1 MVINTSEQL
10 SETGEMLKAFSEAIS
25 DLLSDKDKFNKMIEG
40 FFNQHVS
47 KIRSEFKVLDYNGE
61 ISNFIQKEILK
72 LDGKGASGN
81 YLRFSNDIYRDL
93 DHFFE
98 TKDKELKPLVDKLF
112 DVNKLKIVWDYKQSI
127 FKVVKDGE
135 FHGFYDFDVVT
146 FVTISKKV
154 SNSKRY
160 ELTKKILDFM
170 VCEDDQLAEK
180 AKNALNLLEFNNFKA
195 RIKKR
200 VMAVYDKKSVNVSDL
215 FFNIDFDGF
224 PFAFCSKVVDWIF
237 SEVEYTLG
245 KHIYEA
251 TFELG
256 INKSFYSATDYSLTL
271 KKQLVN
277 LNLILKELFS
287 DSNQLGNPFSENIAV
302 KRFASDIPGLEHLR
316 PNRDDV
322 LLYCRRFLIGDIS
335 DSERNRESK
344 FSVIRYLV
352 EAYSIDVEELLNKWE
367 IELVLQKFI
376 EIDESS
382 SNLEAGGLLLNSVRS
397 VFEKS
402 GIQSQTR
409 NPFSNKKTE
418 IFFIKNKEYIK
429 SELKKIEHSAI
440 KYPIIKFSCGGYNR
454 FLGYDLLSLKS
465 EFIYCKNVLNSI
477 GINYNPTIN
486 INTIVFEEKDLS
498 TTDRDDL
505 NKFVALT
512 KSLLSDKIIDKII
525 LSCRLSFY
533 DNVFRKLFSEEE
545 FKSIEF
551 LEYPTDDL
559 SKHKELSEEL
569 GLKTLSYNSF
579 LCLSREN
586 YHWIREVLK

>member
-81 YLRFSNDIYRDL
+81 YLRFSNDVYRDL

-409 NPFSNKKTE
+409 NPFSNKKAE

>member
-1 MVINTSEQL
+1 MVINTSEHL
-10 SETGEMLKAFSEAIS
+10 SETGEMLKAFSEAVS
-25 DLLSDKDKFNKMIEG
+25 DLLSDKNKFNTMIEG
-40 FFNQHVS
+40 FFDEHVA

-61 ISNFIQKEILK
+61 ISNFIKKEILR

-409 NPFSNKKTE
+409 NPFSNKKAE

>member
-1 MVINTSEQL
+1 MVINTSEHL
-10 SETGEMLKAFSEAIS
+10 SETGEMLKAFSEAVS
-25 DLLSDKDKFNKMIEG
+25 DLLSNKNKFNTMIEG
-40 FFNQHVS
+40 FFNEHVS

-72 LDGKGASGN
+72 LDGKGSNGN

-93 DHFFE
+93 DHLFE
-98 TKDKELKPLVDKLF
+98 TTDRELKPIVNKLF
-112 DVNKLKIVWDYKQSI
+112 EVNKLKIVWDYKQSI
-127 FKVVKDGE
+127 FKVVRDGE
-135 FHGFYDFDVVT
+135 FHGFYDFDVT
-146 FVTISKKV
+146 TLVTISKKATV
-154 SNSKRY
+154 TKRY

-170 VCEDDQLAEK
+170 VCENDELESK
-180 AKNALNLLEFNNFKA
+180 KKGALNLLGFNNFKA

-200 VMAVYDKKSVNVSDL
+200 FMTVYDENSVDVRNL
-215 FFNIDFDGF
+215 FEKIDFDGF
-224 PFAFCSKVVDWIF
+224 PFAFCSKVVGWIF

-245 KHIYEA
+245 QQIYEA
-251 TFELG
+251 TCELG
-256 INKSFYSATDYSLTL
+256 INKSFYSSADYSPMM
-271 KKQLVN
+271 KRQSVN

-287 DSNQLGNPFSENIAV
+287 ESNKLGNPFSENIAV

-316 PNRDDV
+316 PDRDDV

-335 DSERNRESK
+335 DDERNGESK
-344 FSVIRYLV
+344 FSVIKYLV
-352 EAYSIDVEELLNKWE
+352 EAYSIDIEELLNDWE
-367 IELVLQKFI
+367 IELILHKFI
-376 EIDESS
+376 EIDKSS
-382 SNLEAGGLLLNSVRS
+382 SNLEAEVLLLKSVRS
-397 VFEKS
+397 AFEKS

-409 NPFSNKKTE
+409 NPFSNKKAE
-418 IFFIKNKEYIK
+418 MFFIKNKEYIK
-429 SELKKIEHSAI
+429 SDLEKIDNSAI
-440 KYPIIKFSCGGYNR
+440 KYPIIKFNCGGYNN
-454 FLGYDLLSLKS
+454 FLDYDLLSLKS
-465 EFIYCKNVLNSI
+465 EFIYCKNVLEVL

-486 INTIVFEEKDLS
+486 INTLVFEENDLS

-551 LEYPTDDL
+551 IEYPTDDL
-559 SKHKELSEEL
+559 SKHKELSENL
-569 GLKTLSYNSF
+569 GLKTLSYNNF

-586 YHWIREVLK
+586 YHWIRELLK

>member
-112 DVNKLKIVWDYKQSI
+112 DVNKLKVVWDYKQSI

-409 NPFSNKKTE
+409 NPFSNKKAE

>member
-1 MVINTSEQL
+1 M
-10 SETGEMLKAFSEAIS
+10 
-25 DLLSDKDKFNKMIEG
+25 
-40 FFNQHVS
+40 
-47 KIRSEFKVLDYNGE
+47 
-61 ISNFIQKEILK
+61 
-72 LDGKGASGN
+72 
-81 YLRFSNDIYRDL
+81 
-93 DHFFE
+93 
-98 TKDKELKPLVDKLF
+98 
-112 DVNKLKIVWDYKQSI
+112 
-127 FKVVKDGE
+127 
-135 FHGFYDFDVVT
+135 
-146 FVTISKKV
+146 
-154 SNSKRY
+154 
-160 ELTKKILDFM
+160 
-170 VCEDDQLAEK
+170 
-180 AKNALNLLEFNNFKA
+180 
-195 RIKKR
+195 
-200 VMAVYDKKSVNVSDL
+200 
-215 FFNIDFDGF
+215 
-224 PFAFCSKVVDWIF
+224 
-237 SEVEYTLG
+237 
-245 KHIYEA
+245 
-251 TFELG
+251 
-256 INKSFYSATDYSLTL
+256 
-271 KKQLVN
+271 
-277 LNLILKELFS
+277 
-287 DSNQLGNPFSENIAV
+287 
-302 KRFASDIPGLEHLR
+302 
-316 PNRDDV
+316 
-322 LLYCRRFLIGDIS
+322 
-335 DSERNRESK
+335 
-344 FSVIRYLV
+344 
-352 EAYSIDVEELLNKWE
+352 NKWE

-409 NPFSNKKTE
+409 NPFSNKKAE

>member
-409 NPFSNKKTE
+409 NPFSNKKAE

>member
-1 MVINTSEQL
+1 MVINTNEQL

-25 DLLSDKDKFNKMIEG
+25 DLLSNKDKFNKMIEG
-40 FFNQHVS
+40 FFDEHVA
-47 KIRSEFKVLDYNGE
+47 KIRSEFKVLDYNGK

-93 DHFFE
+93 GHFFE
-98 TKDKELKPLVDKLF
+98 TTDKKLKPLVDKLF
-112 DVNKLKIVWDYKQSI
+112 EVNKLKIVWDYKQSI

-170 VCEDDQLAEK
+170 VCEDDKLDEK
-180 AKNALNLLEFNNFKA
+180 AKEVLNLLEFNNFKA

-200 VMAVYDKKSVNVSDL
+200 VMTIYDKNSVDVRNL
-215 FFNIDFDGF
+215 FEKIDFDGF
-224 PFAFCSKVVDWIF
+224 PFAFCSKEVGWIF
-237 SEVEYTLG
+237 SEVEYILEQRIRG
-245 KHIYEA
+245 A
-251 TFELG
+251 TRELG
-256 INKSFYSATDYSLTL
+256 INKSFYSEANYSPII
-271 KKQLVN
+271 KKQSVN
-277 LNLILKELFS
+277 LNLVLKELFS

-302 KRFASDIPGLEHLR
+302 KRFASDIPGLENLR
-316 PNRDDV
+316 PERDDV

-335 DSERNRESK
+335 DDERNGESK
-344 FSVIRYLV
+344 LSVIKYLV
-352 EAYSIDVEELLNKWE
+352 EAYSIDIEELLNDWE
-367 IELVLQKFI
+367 IELVLQKFV
-376 EIDESS
+376 EIDKSS
-382 SNLEAGGLLLNSVRS
+382 SNLEAEELLLSSVRS
-397 VFEKS
+397 AFEKS
-402 GIQSQTR
+402 GIQSRTD
-409 NPFSNKKTE
+409 NPFSNKKAE
-418 IFFIKNKEYIK
+418 MFFIKNKEYIK
-429 SELKKIEHSAI
+429 SELKKIDNSTI
-440 KYPIIKFSCGGYNR
+440 KYPIIKFDCGGYNN

-477 GINYNPTIN
+477 GIHYNATIN
-486 INTIVFEEKDLS
+486 INTLFFEEKDLS
-498 TTDRDDL
+498 TRNRDDL

-533 DNVFRKLFSEEE
+533 DNVFRKLFSKEE

-551 LEYPTDDL
+551 IEYSTDDL
-559 SKHKELSEEL
+559 SKHKKLSENL
-569 GLKTLSYNSF
+569 GLKTLSYNNF

-586 YHWIREVLK
+586 YHWIRELLN

>member
-25 DLLSDKDKFNKMIEG
+25 DILSNKNKFNTMIEG
-40 FFNQHVS
+40 FFDEHVS
-47 KIRSEFKVLDYNGE
+47 KVRSEFKVLDYNGE

-72 LDGKGASGN
+72 LDGKGSSGN

-98 TKDKELKPLVDKLF
+98 TTDKKLKPIVDKLF
-112 DVNKLKIVWDYKQSI
+112 EVNKLKIVWDYKQSI
-127 FKVVKDGE
+127 FKVVRDGE

-409 NPFSNKKTE
+409 NPFSNKKAE